1 MKKNIKSRNEE
12 IETLLE
18 IIRNKDFYKENSENG
33 LVILLNG
40 EWGSGKTTFIREFI
54 DKIRSDKD
62 IKLFNNYNA
71 YENDYCENA
80 YIPFF
85 ASIDD
90 KIKLKEE
97 FTNFIKSVG
106 GSTGK
111 SFVVISY
118 AVTKNIFK
126 RKFDIDIDDIKNN
139 IQDLEN
145 EKMECDLLKE
155 YKQFNKYKTQIKKQM
170 NKICKDKTQVFII
183 DELDRCKPNFA
194 MDTLEIVKHFFD
206 VKNCVFIISVDKQQI
221 EEFVKAI
228 YGSGINSSKYFSK
241 LFDYQ
246 FNLLPINFYD
256 SIDISNVPNIS
267 DLVEWSSK
275 IFNILEISLRDS
287 KKIFND
293 LVQKNKS
300 WTIEQSLFMLLF
312 IILKYTDLSF
322 YNAILNRDYIKYRK
336 AFETQYNKEIE
347 RYNRLMNYKIVDG
360 QTYGIILDELT
371 RFINSYFSELR
382 NNTDGSQINIG
393 GSFKSKKEAIEDI
406 LRYIPEIDIT
416 LNIKENIKKIVN

>member
-1 MKKNIKSRNEE
+1 
-12 IETLLE
+12 
-18 IIRNKDFYKENSENG
+18 
-33 LVILLNG
+33 
-40 EWGSGKTTFIREFI
+40 
-54 DKIRSDKD
+54 
-62 IKLFNNYNA
+62 
-71 YENDYCENA
+71 
-80 YIPFF
+80 
-85 ASIDD
+85 
-90 KIKLKEE
+90 
-97 FTNFIKSVG
+97 
-106 GSTGK
+106 
-111 SFVVISY
+111 
-118 AVTKNIFK
+118 
-126 RKFDIDIDDIKNN
+126 
-139 IQDLEN
+139 
-145 EKMECDLLKE
+145 
-155 YKQFNKYKTQIKKQM
+155 
-170 NKICKDKTQVFII
+170 
-183 DELDRCKPNFA
+183 

-256 SIDISNVPNIS
+256 SIDISDVPNIS

-336 AFETQYNKEIE
+336 AFETQYN
-347 RYNRLMNYKIVDG
+347 V
-360 QTYGIILDELT
+360 
-371 RFINSYFSELR
+371 
-382 NNTDGSQINIG
+382 
-393 GSFKSKKEAIEDI
+393 
-406 LRYIPEIDIT
+406 
-416 LNIKENIKKIVN
+416 